1 MHWLLPGV
9 AAAASAAFAAAVLRQ
24 WSHRRRPHQLAW
36 GVALTMFAV
45 ASLALTVGVTA
56 GWTPL
61 SFKVYYLFGAVLNVP
76 WLALG
81 TVRLLGGR
89 GGPGN
94 PGEVARWT
102 GVAGRAYVAGLA
114 AFTAL
119 SVVLVLLA
127 RVTAADLAGRLLPE
141 GKEFLPVAVRI
152 LAVIGNLVGT
162 LVVVG
167 GAVASGLAVRSR
179 RDLRRRFE
187 GNLLIALGVL
197 LAAGGGVFAFLA
209 SSDKLALG
217 LALGASVMY
226 LGFRRASAPAR
237 PPVASGR

>member
-24 WSHRRRPHQLAW
+24 YAARHRPYQLAW
-36 GVALTMFAV
+36 GIALSMFTV
-45 ASLALTVGVTA
+45 ASLALTVGVAA

-61 SFKVYYLFGAVLNVP
+61 SFKLYYLFGAILNVP

-81 TVRLLGGR
+81 TVELL
-89 GGPGN
+89 
-94 PGEVARWT
+94 
-102 GVAGRAYVAGLA
+102 AGHTVQRAYLVGLA
-114 AFTAL
+114 VFTVA
-119 SVVLVLLA
+119 SVVLVAMA
-127 RVTAADLAGRLLPE
+127 RVTADDLAGRLLPE
-141 GKEFLPVAVRI
+141 GKEFLPVAVRA
-152 LAVIGNLVGT
+152 LAVLGNTVGT

-167 GAVASGLAVRSR
+167 GAVASGLAMRSR
-179 RDLRRRFE
+179 RDLRPRFE

-226 LGFRRASAPAR
+226 LGFRRASAPVR
-237 PPVASGR
+237 PPVASGP

>member
-24 WSHRRRPHQLAW
+24 YAARRRPYQLAW
-36 GVALTMFAV
+36 GIALSMFAV
-45 ASLALTVGVTA
+45 ASLALTAGVVA

-61 SFKVYYLFGAVLNVP
+61 SFKLYYLFGAILNVP

-81 TVRLLGGR
+81 TVELLGGTA
-89 GGPGN
+89 
-94 PGEVARWT
+94 VK
-102 GVAGRAYVAGLA
+102 RAYLAGLV
-114 AFTAL
+114 AFTLL
-119 SVVLVLLA
+119 SVVLVALA
-127 RVTAADLAGRLLPE
+127 RVTAADLTGRLLPE
-141 GKEFLPVAVRI
+141 GKEFLPLAVRV
-152 LAVIGNLVGT
+152 LAFLGNTVGT

-167 GAVASGLAVRSR
+167 GAVASGLAMRTR
-179 RDLRRRFE
+179 RDLRPRFE
-187 GNLLIALGVL
+187 GTLLIALGVL

-209 SSDKLALG
+209 SSDKLALA

-237 PPVASGR
+237 PPVASGP

>member
-141 GKEFLPVAVRI
+141 GKEFLPLAVRI